1 MIDLRSPRRRHAG
14 ANGAARGL
22 WNASAR
28 QVQSRTPTA
37 TPVGAVARGLV
48 AGAVG
53 TAAMDTFLF
62 ARYRRNGG
70 NSSAEAVGVLGGGD
84 QLGAGPRAGA
94 RW

>member
-22 WNASAR
+22 WNASAG
-28 QVQSRTPTA
+28 QVQSRPPTV

-53 TAAMDTFLF
+53 RSDGHVPVRTLPPQW
-62 ARYRRNGG
+62 RR
-70 NSSAEAVGVLGGGD
+70 
-84 QLGAGPRAGA
+84 QQR
-94 RW
+94 